1 MVMRSLEFAAGV
13 VVGFAGRNR
22 ASDYA
27 RELLGQ
33 LGVREVPPAE
43 LPAGAPL
50 IVAGDDVAACTTWGG
65 KGDRGEGAHP
75 FIVRLW
81 DFQVGRA
88 GTGLQSSI
96 VSGVSCVIGLAA
108 RPPLGLPAHLPEK
121 WCGLLGAAIAMT
133 AHVQAEAAPRQHFDV
148 SSADILRGFADQ
160 NFANHKEFPDS
171 WRRNG
176 RVTLEHGG
184 IYPQGF
190 FPCKDGYVAVVGRS
204 KADWENILAALGKP
218 AWAQGELLDPVHLAT
233 HPELVDDLF
242 LGELAR
248 FSRDQLLEVALECGA
263 TFAPVYTPL
272 EAAARELV
280 PADLYG
286 ADGAPRLPFTFFPV
300 V

>member
-1 MVMRSLEFAAGV
+1 MMRSLEFDAGV
-13 VVGFAGRNR
+13 CAAFAGRNR

-27 RELLGQ
+27 RELLEQ
-33 LGVREVPPAE
+33 LGVHLVEPAA

-50 IVAGDDVAACTTWGG
+50 LVAGDDAAARAAHA
-65 KGDRGEGAHP
+65 DHP
-75 FIVRLW
+75 FMVRLW
-81 DFQVGRA
+81 DFQVGRG
-88 GTGLQSSI
+88 GTGLQASI
-96 VSGVSCVIGLAA
+96 VSGVSCVIGLAD
-108 RPPLGLPAHLPEK
+108 RPPQGLPAHLPEK
-121 WCGLLGAAIAMT
+121 WAGLLGAAIAMT
-133 AHVQAEAAPRQHFDV
+133 AHVQSGPAARQHFDV
-148 SSADILRGFADQ
+148 SAADILRGFADQ

-190 FPCKDGYVAVVGRS
+190 FPCQDGYVAVVGRS

-233 HPELVDDLF
+233 HPEEVDPLF

-248 FSRDQLLEVALECGA
+248 FTRDQLLEVALQCGA
-263 TFAPVYTPL
+263 TFAPVYTAE
-272 EAAARELV
+272 EAAQRGVV

-286 ADGAPRLPFTFFPV
+286 ADGAPRLPFTFQMAG
-300 V
+300 